1 LLQPFLSQTQEIT
14 DMSERPIKHRQ
25 PKAVPGTTQVPSIS
39 QVMGLVPT
47 LPGESEAQYQQ
58 SLAALIQELE
68 AKTVLQVYLAEKIH
82 DCLWWIRRYE
92 QQKRMT
98 IIAEMGAI
106 IKGSFSNNVSAEQE
120 YVRDMLAQN
129 KTSQTLKDLLA
140 RARHTPESLRQLA
153 TERKAA
159 WIAKL
164 DMQIALQTKILA
176 GLQSSYEVAFNRKS
190 HAERLNLQ
198 NDLLR
203 RDLQAIDVTAQEVQN
218 DGQRQTNR
226 RQSP

>member
-1 LLQPFLSQTQEIT
+1 MQ
-14 DMSERPIKHRQ
+14 M
-25 PKAVPGTTQVPSIS
+25 PSIS
-39 QVMGLVPT
+39 QVMGLVPP
-47 LPGESEAQYQQ
+47 LPGESEVHYQQ

-98 IIAEMGAI
+98 IIAEMAAI
-106 IKGSFSNNVSAEQE
+106 IKGHFSNNVSAEQE
-120 YVRDMLAQN
+120 YVRDMLTQN
-129 KTSQTLKDLLA
+129 KTSKTLQELLA
-140 RARHTPESLRQLA
+140 NARHTTESLRQLA
-153 TERKAA
+153 AERKAG

-176 GLQSSYEVAFNRKS
+176 GLQASYEVAFNRKS

-203 RDLQAIDVTAQEVQN
+203 RDLQAIDVTAQEVKS

>member
-1 LLQPFLSQTQEIT
+1 MT
-14 DMSERPIKHRQ
+14 ERPIQNAEPTAAK
-25 PKAVPGTTQVPSIS
+25 GTREVTSIS
-39 QVMGLVPT
+39 KVMGLAPT
-47 LPGESEAQYQQ
+47 LPGESEAHYQQ

-92 QQKRMT
+92 EQKRMT
-98 IIAEMGAI
+98 IIAEMAAI
-106 IKGSFSNNVSAEQE
+106 IKGSFSNTVTVEQE

-129 KTSQTLKDLLA
+129 KTSKTLKELLA

-153 TERKAA
+153 AERKAA

-176 GLQSSYEVAFNRKS
+176 GLQASYEVAFNRKS
-190 HAERLNLQ
+190 NAERLNLQ

-203 RDLQAIDVTAQEVQN
+203 RDLQAIDVTAQEVQP
-218 DGQRQTNR
+218 DGQRQASR